1 MRMLRS
7 GMIAR
12 VLLAAGGAMTL
23 SACASGSAMNAP
35 ETASVAQARVATITV
50 QQLGALIEAGQ
61 VVLIDVRTPYEFADG
76 RIAGALNAPLTHF
89 DAAAMPVDETRE
101 IILYCGS
108 SRRSGIAAEALA
120 EHRGMVVRHLEGGI
134 RSWTEAGMPTIANQ
148 PSDDPR
154 S

>member
-1 MRMLRS
+1 MRPRIWLAVGSALALS
-7 GMIAR
+7 G
-12 VLLAAGGAMTL
+12 
-23 SACASGSAMNAP
+23 CASGSAISAP
-35 ETASVAQARVATITV
+35 DTASVAQARVATITAE
-50 QQLGALIEAGQ
+50 QLDALVKAGQ
-61 VVLIDVRTPYEFADG
+61 VVLIDVRTPYEFADS

-89 DAAAMPVDETRE
+89 DPAAMPVDETRE

-120 EHRGMVVRHLEGGI
+120 EHSGMVVRHLAGGI
-134 RSWTEAGMPTIANQ
+134 RSWTEAGLPTVANQ